1 MEAFQKNQEARAVVC
16 GPGQERRIMASAG
29 GLMVAEIRFE
39 SGAGGGLPH
48 THPHRQV
55 SYVVSGKFAY
65 EIDGDERE
73 LYPGDAV
80 MVEPGLPHGCRC
92 LEAGTLIDVFT
103 PERQDFLSLIE

>member
-1 MEAFQKNQEARAVVC
+1 MEAFQKNDEARAVVC
-16 GPGQERRIMASAG
+16 GPGQERRILASAG

-39 SGAGGGLPH
+39 TGAGGGKPH

-55 SYVVSGKFAY
+55 SYVVSGRFAY

-73 LYPGDAV
+73 LGPGDAV

-103 PERQDFLSLIE
+103 PERQDFLALLK